1 MFGQKGAGS
10 DPSADIVTKTASYT
24 LTAADNG
31 KIVEMNVAAGNTLT
45 LPETSTEA
53 LPAGFQVAVVQIGAG
68 QVTVA
73 KEGSDT
79 IKSKDSN
86 LKLTGQYS
94 VATIYK
100 RTAGSPNDWFLG
112 GDLAA

>member
-1 MFGQKGAGS
+1 MLGQKGSGS
-10 DPSADIVTKTASYT
+10 DPSAEIVTKTDSYT
-24 LTAADNG
+24 LTAAENG
-31 KIVEMNVAAGNTLT
+31 KIIEMNKGTAVTLT

-53 LPAGFQVAVVQIGAG
+53 LPAGFQCAVVQIGAG
-68 QVTVA
+68 QITVA

-86 LKLTGQYS
+86 LALTGQYS

-112 GDLAA
+112 GDLA